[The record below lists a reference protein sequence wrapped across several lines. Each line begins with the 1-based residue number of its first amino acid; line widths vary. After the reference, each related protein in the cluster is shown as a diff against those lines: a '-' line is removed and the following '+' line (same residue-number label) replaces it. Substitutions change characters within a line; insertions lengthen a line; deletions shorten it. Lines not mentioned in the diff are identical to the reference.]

1 MWRDKFFFSSQKMI
15 KIKKSQ
21 TKLKKHLQ
29 YNKYDFLFGKKKKC
43 MGLELEIE
51 VAVVR
56 QWPSLTSKVASNI
69 FDDALIIK

>member
-1 MWRDKFFFSSQKMI
+1 MI
-15 KIKKSQ
+15 KIKKTHKQ
-21 TKLKKHLQ
+21 NKKNHVQ

-43 MGLELEIE
+43 MGLELEIK